1 MATTFTK
8 GRIYKLNPADL
19 LSDPKQARKFMDAN
33 NLQELAASIRKHG
46 VLEPILF
53 RQEEESKL
61 FIVAG
66 ERRTAAVKM
75 IGLATIPSIYVDGDH
90 REISL
95 VENLL
100 RVDLTPIEEA
110 EAMEALMQEKGYSQ
124 YNLSDMI
131 GRSQPAIA
139 QIVSLNRLPA
149 DVKDQCRTNPNIPRS
164 ALLEVVKSK
173 TEQRMRNAF
182 QKMMARRA
190 AAEAG
195 TTKTGTIRLSKVA
208 SLIKQVNGLNERLV
222 DLPVSE
228 WQEEERQDFAITLRD
243 IRRTTGDLL
252 AAIDPG
258 SVEAGEGEAGESES
272 PPSKNL
278 A

>member
-1 MATTFTK
+1 M
-8 GRIYKLNPADL
+8 
-19 LSDPKQARKFMDAN
+19 DPN

-53 RQEEESKL
+53 RQDEESKL

-75 IGLATIPSIYVDGDH
+75 VGLATIPGIYVDGDY

-110 EAMEALMQEKGYSQ
+110 EALEALMKEKGYSQ

-131 GRSQPAIA
+131 GKSQPAIA

-149 DVKDQCRTNPNIPRS
+149 DVRERCRSNPNIPRS
-164 ALLEVVKSK
+164 ALLEVVKCK
-173 TEQRMRNAF
+173 TEQRMLNAF
-182 QKMMARRA
+182 NKMIAQRIA
-190 AAEAG
+190 VEQS
-195 TTKTGTIRLSKVA
+195 TGKPSPARLSKA
-208 SLIKQVNGLNERLV
+208 QAMIKQVDALNGRLV

-228 WQEEERQDFAITLRD
+228 WEEVDRQDFAQVLRNIWITAR
-243 IRRTTGDLL
+243 DLL
-252 AAIDPG
+252 IAIDPA
-258 SVEAGEGEAGESES
+258 SVEAGEGEEGASGS
-272 PPSKNL
+272 PPSQEPQ
-278 A
+278 

>member
-19 LSDPKQARKFMDAN
+19 LPDPQQARKFMDPN
-33 NLQELAASIRKHG
+33 GLQELAASIRKHG

-75 IGLATIPSIYVDGDH
+75 AGLATIPGIYVDGDH

-100 RVDLTPIEEA
+100 RVDLTPVEEA
-110 EAMEALMQEKGYSQ
+110 EALEALMKEKGYSQ

-131 GRSQPAIA
+131 GKSQPAIA
-139 QIVSLNRLPA
+139 QIVSLNRLPV

-164 ALLEVVKSK
+164 ALLEVVKCK
-173 TEQRMRNAF
+173 TEQRMLNAF
-182 QKMMARRA
+182 NKMIAQRA

-195 TTKTGTIRLSKVA
+195 TTKPGAIRLSKVPA
-208 SLIKQVNGLNERLV
+208 LIKQVNGLNERLV
-222 DLPVSE
+222 DLPVNE
-228 WQEEERQDFAITLRD
+228 WKEEDRQDFALALRD
-243 IRRTTGDLL
+243 IRRTTGSLL

-258 SVEAGEGEAGESES
+258 SVEAGEGEEGGYGS
-272 PPSKNL
+272 PPAQEL
-278 A
+278 Q